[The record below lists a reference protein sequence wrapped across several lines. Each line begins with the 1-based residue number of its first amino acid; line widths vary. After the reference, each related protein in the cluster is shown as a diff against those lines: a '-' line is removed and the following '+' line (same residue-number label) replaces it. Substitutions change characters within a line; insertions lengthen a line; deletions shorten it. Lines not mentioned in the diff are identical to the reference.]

1 MDKLKRR
8 GILFV
13 LSSPSG
19 AGKTSI
25 ARYILDQDKNIKLSV
40 SLTTRKKRKN
50 EKAGIDYDFISKDV
64 FETKI
69 KNNFFLEW
77 ATVFGNYY
85 GTSREKVKK
94 TLQDGNDVLFDIDWQ
109 GTQQLSDNKD
119 FDLVTIFILP
129 PSKAVLEKR
138 LNNRAQDSK
147 IEVIKRMSQASDE
160 ISHYMEYNYIVINN
174 NLEDASNQ
182 VLSILKAERLK
193 RKRLINLNEFITFLR
208 YKNIS

>member
-25 ARYILDQDKNIKLSV
+25 ARYILDKDKNIKLSV

-64 FETKI
+64 FEKKI

-85 GTSREKVKK
+85 GTSREKVQK

-129 PSKAVLEKR
+129 PSKTVLEKR

-174 NLEDASNQ
+174 NLEEASNQ

-193 RKRLINLNEFITFLR
+193 RRRLINLNEFITFLR
-208 YKNIS
+208 S

>member
-25 ARYILDQDKNIKLSV
+25 ARYILNKDKNIKLSV

-85 GTSREKVKK
+85 GTSRQKVQK
-94 TLQDGNDVLFDIDWQ
+94 TLQEGNDVLFDIDWQ

-129 PSKAVLEKR
+129 PSKTVLEKR

-174 NLEDASNQ
+174 NLEEASNQ

-208 YKNIS
+208 S

>member
-85 GTSREKVKK
+85 GTSRQKVQK
-94 TLQDGNDVLFDIDWQ
+94 TLQEGNDVLFDIDWQ

-129 PSKAVLEKR
+129 PSKTVLEKR

-174 NLEDASNQ
+174 NLEEASNQ

-208 YKNIS
+208 S

>member
-25 ARYILDQDKNIKLSV
+25 ARYILDKEKNIKLSV

-77 ATVFGNYY
+77 AAVFGNYY
-85 GTSREKVKK
+85 GTSREKVQK
-94 TLQDGNDVLFDIDWQ
+94 TLQEGNDVLFDIDWQ

-129 PSKAVLEKR
+129 PSKTVLEKR

-193 RKRLINLNEFITFLR
+193 RRRLVNLNEFITFLR
-208 YKNIS
+208 S

>member
-1 MDKLKRR
+1 MHKLKRR

-25 ARYILDQDKNIKLSV
+25 ARYILDKDKNIKLSV

-77 ATVFGNYY
+77 AAVFGNYY
-85 GTSREKVKK
+85 GTSREKVQK
-94 TLQDGNDVLFDIDWQ
+94 TLQEGNDVLFDIDWQ

-129 PSKAVLEKR
+129 PSKTALEKR

-208 YKNIS
+208 S

>member
-25 ARYILDQDKNIKLSV
+25 ARYILDKDKNIKLSV

-85 GTSREKVKK
+85 GTSREKVQK
-94 TLQDGNDVLFDIDWQ
+94 TLQEGNDVLFDIDWQ

-129 PSKAVLEKR
+129 PSKTVLEKR

-147 IEVIKRMSQASDE
+147 IEVIKRMSKASDE

-208 YKNIS
+208 S

>member
-25 ARYILDQDKNIKLSV
+25 ARYILDKDKNIKLSV

-69 KNNFFLEW
+69 KNNFFIEW

-85 GTSREKVKK
+85 GTSREKVQK
-94 TLQDGNDVLFDIDWQ
+94 TLQEGNDVLFDIDWQ

-129 PSKAVLEKR
+129 PSKTALEKR

-208 YKNIS
+208 S

>member
-25 ARYILDQDKNIKLSV
+25 ARYILDKDKNIKLSV

-50 EKAGIDYDFISKDV
+50 EKAGIDYDFISKDI

-85 GTSREKVKK
+85 GTSREKVQE
-94 TLQDGNDVLFDIDWQ
+94 TLQEGNDVLFDIDWQ

-129 PSKAVLEKR
+129 PSKTVLEKR

-208 YKNIS
+208 S

>member
-25 ARYILDQDKNIKLSV
+25 ARYILDKDKNIKLSV

-85 GTSREKVKK
+85 GTSREKVQK
-94 TLQDGNDVLFDIDWQ
+94 TLQEGTDVLFDIDWQ

-129 PSKAVLEKR
+129 PSKTVLEKR

-160 ISHYMEYNYIVINN
+160 ISHYMEYNYIVMNN
-174 NLEDASNQ
+174 NLEEASNQ

-208 YKNIS
+208 S

>member
-25 ARYILDQDKNIKLSV
+25 ARYILDKDKNIKLSV
-40 SLTTRKKRKN
+40 SLTTRKKRKY

-64 FETKI
+64 FEKKI

-85 GTSREKVKK
+85 GTSREKVQK

-109 GTQQLSDNKD
+109 GTQQLTDNKD

-129 PSKAVLEKR
+129 PSKTVLEKR

-147 IEVIKRMSQASDE
+147 IEVKKRMSQASDE
-160 ISHYMEYNYIVINN
+160 ISHYMEYDYIVINN

-182 VLSILKAERLK
+182 VLSILRAERLK
-193 RKRLINLNEFITFLR
+193 RKRLVNLNEFITFLR
-208 YKNIS
+208 S

>member
-25 ARYILDQDKNIKLSV
+25 ARYILDKDNNIKLSV

-50 EKAGIDYDFISKDV
+50 EIAGVDYDYISKDL
-64 FETKI
+64 FEEKI

-85 GTSREKVKK
+85 GTSREKVQT
-94 TLQDGNDVLFDIDWQ
+94 TLQEGNDVLFDIDWQ
-109 GTQQLSDNKD
+109 GTQQLSDNKG
-119 FDLVTIFILP
+119 FELVTIFILP
-129 PSKAVLEKR
+129 PSKTVLEKR

-193 RKRLINLNEFITFLR
+193 RKRLVNLNEFITFLR
-208 YKNIS
+208 S

>member
-25 ARYILDQDKNIKLSV
+25 ARYILDKDKNIKLSV

-50 EKAGIDYDFISKDV
+50 EKAGVDYDYISKDL
-64 FETKI
+64 FEEKI

-77 ATVFGNYY
+77 ATVFGHYY
-85 GTSREKVKK
+85 GTSREKVQK
-94 TLQDGNDVLFDIDWQ
+94 TLQEGNDVLFDIDWQ

-129 PSKAVLEKR
+129 PSKTVLEKR

-208 YKNIS
+208 S

>member
-25 ARYILDQDKNIKLSV
+25 ARYILDKDKNIKLSV

-85 GTSREKVKK
+85 GTSREKVQK
-94 TLQDGNDVLFDIDWQ
+94 TLQEGNDVLFDIDWQ
-109 GTQQLSDNKD
+109 GTQQLSDNKE

-129 PSKAVLEKR
+129 PSKTVLEKR

-147 IEVIKRMSQASDE
+147 IEVIKRMSKASDE

-208 YKNIS
+208 S

>member
-64 FETKI
+64 FKTKI

-85 GTSREKVKK
+85 GTSRKKVQK
-94 TLQDGNDVLFDIDWQ
+94 TLQEGNDVLFDIDWQ

-129 PSKAVLEKR
+129 PSKTVLEKR

-174 NLEDASNQ
+174 NLEEASNQ

-208 YKNIS
+208 S

>member
-25 ARYILDQDKNIKLSV
+25 ARYILHKDKNIQLSV
-40 SLTTRKKRKN
+40 SLTTRKKRQN
-50 EKAGIDYDFISKDV
+50 EKAGVDYDYISKDL
-64 FETKI
+64 FEEKI

-85 GTSREKVKK
+85 GTSREKVQT
-94 TLQDGNDVLFDIDWQ
+94 TLQEGNDVLFDIDWQ
-109 GTQQLSDNKD
+109 GTQQLSDNKG
-119 FDLVTIFILP
+119 FELVTIFILP
-129 PSKAVLEKR
+129 PSKTVLEKR

-174 NLEDASNQ
+174 NLEEASNQ

-193 RKRLINLNEFITFLR
+193 RKRLINLNDFITFLR
-208 YKNIS
+208 S

>member
-25 ARYILDQDKNIKLSV
+25 ARYILDKDKNIKLSV

-50 EKAGIDYDFISKDV
+50 EKAGIDYDYISKDL
-64 FETKI
+64 FEEKI

-85 GTSREKVKK
+85 GTSREKVQK
-94 TLQDGNDVLFDIDWQ
+94 TLQEGNDVLFDIDWQ

-119 FDLVTIFILP
+119 FELVTIFILP
-129 PSKAVLEKR
+129 PSKTVLEKR

-193 RKRLINLNEFITFLR
+193 RKRLVNLNEFITFLR
-208 YKNIS
+208 S

>member
-25 ARYILDQDKNIKLSV
+25 ARYILDEDKNIKLSV

-50 EKAGIDYDFISKDV
+50 EKAGIDYDFISKNV
-64 FETKI
+64 FEKKI

-85 GTSREKVKK
+85 GTSREKVQK

-129 PSKAVLEKR
+129 PSKTVLEKR

-208 YKNIS
+208 S

>member
-25 ARYILDQDKNIKLSV
+25 ARYILDKDKNIKLSV

-85 GTSREKVKK
+85 GTSRDKVQK
-94 TLQDGNDVLFDIDWQ
+94 TLQEGNDVLFDIDWQ

-129 PSKAVLEKR
+129 PSKIVLEKR

-208 YKNIS
+208 S

>member
-25 ARYILDQDKNIKLSV
+25 ARYILDKDKNIKLSV
-40 SLTTRKKRKN
+40 SLTTRAKRKN

-85 GTSREKVKK
+85 GTSREKVQK
-94 TLQDGNDVLFDIDWQ
+94 TLQEGNDVLFDIDWQ

-129 PSKAVLEKR
+129 PSKTVLEKR

-208 YKNIS
+208 S

>member
-25 ARYILDQDKNIKLSV
+25 ARYILDKDNNIKLSV

-50 EKAGIDYDFISKDV
+50 EIAGVDYDYISKYL
-64 FETKI
+64 FEEKI

-85 GTSREKVKK
+85 GTSRENVQT
-94 TLQDGNDVLFDIDWQ
+94 TLQEGNDVLFDIDWQ
-109 GTQQLSDNKD
+109 GTQQLADNKG
-119 FDLVTIFILP
+119 FELVTIFILP
-129 PSKAVLEKR
+129 PSKTVLEKR

-147 IEVIKRMSQASDE
+147 IEVKKRMSQASDE

-193 RKRLINLNEFITFLR
+193 RKRLVNLNEFITFLR
-208 YKNIS
+208 S

>member
-25 ARYILDQDKNIKLSV
+25 ARYILDKDKNIKLSV

-50 EKAGIDYDFISKDV
+50 EKAGIDYDFISKDI

-69 KNNFFLEW
+69 KNNYFLEW

-85 GTSREKVKK
+85 GTSREKVQK

-109 GTQQLSDNKD
+109 GTQQLSENKD

-129 PSKAVLEKR
+129 PSKTVLEKR

-182 VLSILKAERLK
+182 VLRILKAERLK

-208 YKNIS
+208 S

>member
-25 ARYILDQDKNIKLSV
+25 ARYILDKDNNIKLSV

-50 EKAGIDYDFISKDV
+50 EIAGVDYDYISKDL
-64 FETKI
+64 FEEKI

-85 GTSREKVKK
+85 GTSREKVQK
-94 TLQDGNDVLFDIDWQ
+94 TLLEGNDVLFDIDWQ
-109 GTQQLSDNKD
+109 GTQQLSDNKG
-119 FDLVTIFILP
+119 FELVTIFILP
-129 PSKAVLEKR
+129 PSKTVLEKR
-138 LNNRAQDSK
+138 LNNRAQDST
-147 IEVIKRMSQASDE
+147 IEVKKRMSQASDE
-160 ISHYMEYNYIVINN
+160 ISHYMEYDYIVINN

-193 RKRLINLNEFITFLR
+193 RKRLVNLNEFITFLR
-208 YKNIS
+208 S

>member
-25 ARYILDQDKNIKLSV
+25 ARYILDKDKNIKLSV

-50 EKAGIDYDFISKDV
+50 EKAGIDYDFISKNV
-64 FETKI
+64 FEKKI

-77 ATVFGNYY
+77 ATVVGHYY
-85 GTSREKVKK
+85 GTSREKVQK
-94 TLQDGNDVLFDIDWQ
+94 TLQDGNDMLFDIDWQ

-129 PSKAVLEKR
+129 PSKTVLEKR

-174 NLEDASNQ
+174 NLEEASNQ

-208 YKNIS
+208 S

>member
-25 ARYILDQDKNIKLSV
+25 ARYILDKDKNIKLSV

-85 GTSREKVKK
+85 GTSREKVQK
-94 TLQDGNDVLFDIDWQ
+94 TLQEGNDVLFDIDWQ
-109 GTQQLSDNKD
+109 GTQQLSDNID

-129 PSKAVLEKR
+129 PSKTVLEKR

-208 YKNIS
+208 S

>member
-25 ARYILDQDKNIKLSV
+25 ARYILDKDKNIKLSV

-64 FETKI
+64 FEKKI

-85 GTSREKVKK
+85 GTSREKVQK
-94 TLQDGNDVLFDIDWQ
+94 TLQEGTDVLFDIDWQ

-129 PSKAVLEKR
+129 PSKTVLEKR

-174 NLEDASNQ
+174 NLEEASNQ

-208 YKNIS
+208 S

>member
-25 ARYILDQDKNIKLSV
+25 ARYILDKDKNIKLSV

-69 KNNFFLEW
+69 KNNYFLEW

-85 GTSREKVKK
+85 GTSREKVQK
-94 TLQDGNDVLFDIDWQ
+94 TLQEGNDVLFDIDWQ

-129 PSKAVLEKR
+129 PSKIVLEKR
-138 LNNRAQDSK
+138 LYSRAQDSK

-193 RKRLINLNEFITFLR
+193 RKRMINLNEFVTFLR
-208 YKNIS
+208 S

>member
-25 ARYILDQDKNIKLSV
+25 ARYILDKDKNIKLSV

-50 EKAGIDYDFISKDV
+50 ERAGIDYDFISKDV

-85 GTSREKVKK
+85 GTSREKVQK

-129 PSKAVLEKR
+129 PSKTVLEKR

-174 NLEDASNQ
+174 NLEEASNQ

-208 YKNIS
+208 S

>member
-25 ARYILDQDKNIKLSV
+25 ARYILDKDKNIKLSV

-64 FETKI
+64 FKTKI

-85 GTSREKVKK
+85 GTSREKVQK
-94 TLQDGNDVLFDIDWQ
+94 TLKEGNDVLFDIDWQ

-129 PSKAVLEKR
+129 PSKTVLEKR

-147 IEVIKRMSQASDE
+147 IEVIKRMSKASDE

-208 YKNIS
+208 S

>member
-25 ARYILDQDKNIKLSV
+25 ARYILDKDKNIKLSV

-50 EKAGIDYDFISKDV
+50 EKAGVDYDYISKDL
-64 FETKI
+64 FEEKI

-85 GTSREKVKK
+85 GTSREKVQT
-94 TLQDGNDVLFDIDWQ
+94 TLQEGNDVLFDIDWQ

-129 PSKAVLEKR
+129 PSKTVLEKR

-208 YKNIS
+208 S

>member
-25 ARYILDQDKNIKLSV
+25 ARYILDKDKNIKLSV

-64 FETKI
+64 FEKKI

-85 GTSREKVKK
+85 GTSREKVQK
-94 TLQDGNDVLFDIDWQ
+94 TLQDGKDVLFDIDWQ

-129 PSKAVLEKR
+129 PSKTVLEKR

-174 NLEDASNQ
+174 NLEEASDQ

-208 YKNIS
+208 S

>member
-25 ARYILDQDKNIKLSV
+25 ARYILDKDKNIKLSV

-85 GTSREKVKK
+85 GTSREKVQK
-94 TLQDGNDVLFDIDWQ
+94 TLQEGNDVLFDIDWQ

-129 PSKAVLEKR
+129 PSKTVLEKR

-208 YKNIS
+208 S

>member
-85 GTSREKVKK
+85 GTSREKVHK

-129 PSKAVLEKR
+129 PSKTVLEKR

-147 IEVIKRMSQASDE
+147 IEVKKRMSQASDE
-160 ISHYMEYNYIVINN
+160 ISHYMEYDYIVINN

-182 VLSILKAERLK
+182 VLSILRAERLK
-193 RKRLINLNEFITFLR
+193 RKRLVNLNEFITFLR
-208 YKNIS
+208 S